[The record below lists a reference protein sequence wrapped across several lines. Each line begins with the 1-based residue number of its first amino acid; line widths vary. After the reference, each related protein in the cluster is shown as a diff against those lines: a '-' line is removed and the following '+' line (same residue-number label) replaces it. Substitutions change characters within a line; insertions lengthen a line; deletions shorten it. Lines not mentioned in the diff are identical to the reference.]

1 MNKEFSSDKV
11 ILFLSDLDFSKMGNQ
26 TLLNTVLGYI
36 RNNFKVVLL
45 TSAPKVENIFEGIDF
60 PEEYRDKVI
69 IKRFCPLLRYPRMFF
84 LTFVEFIIQRLRL
97 DKWAKKDRS
106 KVEEKSF
113 FTYKPQLSFLSF
125 LPGALFWG
133 IVLAAKYRPQ
143 IIYGYEPLG
152 VLPAWII
159 SKIFSAKLI
168 TRFQGTIL
176 YPEMRK
182 SVLKTVLKFPFHIIS
197 MIVPSDLIIM
207 GNDGTRGKEVL
218 LKLRI
223 PEWRIRFWING
234 VDKNMYIPNF
244 SKESLLNKFS
254 LKKESKVIL
263 TVSRLELWKRVDRA
277 IKAMPQ
283 VVKKVPETILIIV
296 GWGSEENNLR
306 DLVKELGLEEKVIFA
321 GKVTHKEVKY
331 FMNGCDIF
339 LSLYDYSNLG
349 NPVLEALVCGKSV
362 VTIDDGSTT
371 DVLKNGY
378 NAILVPKESLEQE
391 LPKVLIELLENDERR
406 RVLEHNARDFAEKHL
421 LSWTERMDLEVKEVL
436 SLLK

>member
-1 MNKEFSSDKV
+1 MNKKFFSDKTV
-11 ILFLSDLDFSKMGNQ
+11 LFISDLDFSKIGNQ
-26 TLLNTVLGYI
+26 VLLNTVLGYI

-45 TSAPKVENIFEGIDF
+45 TSAPKAENIFEGINF

-69 IKRFCPLLRYPRMFF
+69 IKRFCPLLRYPRMIF
-84 LTFVEFIIQRLRL
+84 LTFVRFIKQFFLL
-97 DKWAKKDRS
+97 NKWNKKDRS
-106 KVEEKSF
+106 ETEKKSF
-113 FTYKPQLSFLSF
+113 FTYAPQLSFLSF
-125 LPGALFWG
+125 LPGGIFWG

-159 SKIFSAKLI
+159 SKIFSAKFI
-168 TRFQGTIL
+168 TKFQGTIL
-176 YPEMRK
+176 YSEIRK
-182 SVLKTVLKFPFHIIS
+182 SMLKTVLNFPFHIIS
-197 MIVPSDLIIM
+197 MLVPSDLVIM
-207 GNDGTRGKEVL
+207 ENDGTRGREVL
-218 LKLRI
+218 LKLGI
-223 PEWRIRFWING
+223 PERRIRFWIDG
-234 VDKNMYIPNF
+234 VDKNMYIPNG
-244 SKESLLNKFS
+244 SKEFLLNEFS

-263 TVSRLELWKRVDRA
+263 TVSRLEPWKRVDRA
-277 IKAMPQ
+277 IKIMPQ
-283 VVKKVPETILIIV
+283 VVKKVPETVLIIV

-306 DLVKELGLEEKVIFA
+306 DLVKELDLEKKVIFA
-321 GKVTHKEVKY
+321 GKVTHNEVKY

-391 LPKVLIELLENDERR
+391 LPEVVVELLKNDERR
-406 RVLEHNARDFAEKHL
+406 RVIEHNARAFAEKHL